1 MEIVIQD
8 EDNFVK
14 GSCIAKAQKILLSS
28 TEKQAVFITHI
39 MEAMAEQIDTA
50 IQ

>member
-1 MEIVIQD
+1 MIQD
-8 EDNFVK
+8 EENSVK
-14 GSCIAKAQKILLSS
+14 GNCIARVQKILLNS

-39 MEAMAEQIDTA
+39 MEAVAEQIDTA